1 MRVLISGL
9 NLEKLL
15 REAQESGIALRG
27 VRRVSARGLEA
38 SVSPRQLRALY
49 ALCDRFGWTAQEVHA
64 GAALRAVRGIRRRW
78 AFFAGMAL
86 CALLVA
92 LSSQFV
98 LRVDVQ
104 GAQEYAAEVRRFL
117 LQEGAAAG
125 ALKRRISFDVLRQNL
140 LLRLPGISYAGF
152 RYAGSVLEVECR
164 LALDGETVHK
174 AGESGDLI
182 ACEAGVVTRM
192 AVQSGTPLVQSGDA
206 VHAGQVLVKGE
217 ERSAQGGTVTVKAQA
232 QVFARVWAKGEARTA
247 LTVQQS
253 EYTGKTRTRVT
264 LLTPFFAR
272 VLREA
277 APFEAQETDVYT
289 QEVIGL
295 FIPLEKRTEIYREIH
310 VKKMPRDSAQAASFA
325 QGAAEKMAKKQ
336 VPAGALILDKWVDYS
351 MIDNEFLYASV
362 VIEYEKDV
370 AVRAEEQKGGARTIS
385 NTQ

>member
-15 REAQESGIALRG
+15 REAQESGIALRS
-27 VRRVSARGLEA
+27 VRRVCARGVEA
-38 SVSPRQLRALY
+38 SLSPWQMHALL
-49 ALCDRFGWTAQEVHA
+49 ALCDRFGWAVEEVHA
-64 GAALRAVRGIRRRW
+64 GAGLRAVRWLWRRW
-78 AFFAGMAL
+78 GLAAGMAL
-86 CALLVA
+86 CVLLVA

-98 LRVDVQ
+98 LRVEVQ
-104 GAQEYAAEVRRFL
+104 
-117 LQEGAAAG
+117 G
-125 ALKRRISFDVLRQNL
+125 ALKRRLSFDALRENL

-164 LALDGETVHK
+164 LALEGETVQK

-182 ACEAGVVTRM
+182 ASQAGVVTRM
-192 AVQSGTPLVQSGDA
+192 VVKSGTPQVQSGDA

-217 ERSAQGGTVTVKAQA
+217 ERSAQGGTTSVKAQA

-247 LTVQQS
+247 LTMEIS
-253 EYTGKTRTRVT
+253 EYTGQTRTRVT
-264 LLTPFFAR
+264 LSTPFFAR
-272 VLREA
+272 VLKEA
-277 APFEAQETDVYT
+277 VPFDEQETDVYT
-289 QEVIGL
+289 QRIIDL
-295 FIPLEKRTEIYREIH
+295 FIPLEKRTEVYREIS
-310 VKKMPRDSAQAASFA
+310 VQQMPRDSAQAASFA

-370 AVRAEEQKGGARTIS
+370 AVRAEGPKSAAQTIS
-385 NTQ
+385 NMQ